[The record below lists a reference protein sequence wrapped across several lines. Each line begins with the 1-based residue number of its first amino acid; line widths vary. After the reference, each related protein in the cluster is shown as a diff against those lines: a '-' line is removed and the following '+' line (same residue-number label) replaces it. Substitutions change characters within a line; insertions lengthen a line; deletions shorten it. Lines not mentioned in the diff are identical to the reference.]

1 MNKNTP
7 KRNSDLIKA
16 GKDDEVSLFS
26 IPFGND
32 GKIARK
38 SKKTSDDAKKVIK
51 SNREYLDNQ
60 IR

>member
-16 GKDDEVSLFS
+16 GKDGEVSLFS

-38 SKKTSDDAKKVIK
+38 SKKTSDDAKKVFNSK
-51 SNREYLDNQ
+51 QRVLKNQ
-60 IR
+60 NH